1 MSSSVPYL
9 LAILGEGV
17 VPPSTMVCHGDDLG
31 LLRGDGVFD
40 ATRIVTAQ
48 DGTSRIDHLE
58 EHLSRFARSIA
69 GVNGPTPDMDSW
81 RHLIEDAARTWR
93 LPGEATLKL
102 VYTNGREVVP
112 GLPRGFLIIVPLSE
126 THKEEREG
134 IDVLCLSRG
143 VTSESF
149 ADAPWLLG
157 GVKTLSYAVNVAALR
172 HAKSQG
178 ADDVIFTSTEGYL
191 LEGPTSGLVVQAADG
206 LWTTPTGATGI
217 LSSITVNTVFEAA
230 DDDGVKTATRL
241 MKRDEVLR
249 AQGAWLLSSIRGI
262 VPILSID
269 GRPAPQDD
277 EMTHRL
283 RVWAGFED

>member
-1 MSSSVPYL
+1 M
-9 LAILGEGV
+9 
-17 VPPSTMVCHGDDLG
+17 
-31 LLRGDGVFD
+31 
-40 ATRIVTAQ
+40 
-48 DGTSRIDHLE
+48 
-58 EHLSRFARSIA
+58 
-69 GVNGPTPDMDSW
+69 
-81 RHLIEDAARTWR
+81 
-93 LPGEATLKL
+93 
-102 VYTNGREVVP
+102 
-112 GLPRGFLIIVPLSE
+112 
-126 THKEEREG
+126 
-134 IDVLCLSRG
+134 LCLSRG

-172 HAKSQG
+172 YAKSQG